1 MQKITRR
8 KLYEEVVAG
17 VLEMIKRG
25 RLSQGDKIHSEKELS
40 DLFGVSRMV
49 IREALSAL
57 QANGILEVRHGSGI
71 YLKNVDEL
79 FKADLNFL
87 AGKQN
92 ILNVLELRKGV
103 ESEAAFLAAIR
114 STEEEQ
120 EGLRAILDDMYDEIA
135 KGGGASE
142 TDYQFHL
149 HLAQATHNPI
159 YIKVF
164 NEMIAAN
171 FYEVLK
177 TSHNLFSRAF
187 GPRLVIVGEHKEIL
201 NHIVG
206 RHPGEA
212 RRAMWEHLDSVQ
224 SKLVTFFNLGQ

>member
-1 MQKITRR
+1 MHKITRR
-8 KLYEEVVAG
+8 KLYEDVVAG
-17 VLEMIKRG
+17 VLETIKRS
-25 RLSQGDKIHSEKELS
+25 RLGQGEKFHSEKELS
-40 DLFGVSRMV
+40 ELFGVSRMV

-87 AGKQN
+87 AGRKN
-92 ILNVLELRKGV
+92 ILNILELRMGV
-103 ESEAAFLAAIR
+103 EAEAASLAAMR

-120 EGLRAILDDMYDEIA
+120 EGFRLILADMYDEVV

-142 TDYQFHL
+142 TDYRFHL
-149 HLAQATHNPI
+149 HLAQATHNPV
-159 YIKVF
+159 YVKVF
-164 NEMIAAN
+164 NDIIAAN

-177 TSHNLFSRAF
+177 SSHDLFSRTF
-187 GPRLVIVGEHKEIL
+187 GPRLVIVKEHEEIL
-201 NHIVG
+201 GHIVN
-206 RHPGEA
+206 RQPAKA
-212 RRAMWEHLDSVQ
+212 RDAMRDHLESVR

>member
-17 VLEMIKRG
+17 VLEMIKRS

-71 YLKNVDEL
+71 YLKNVDDL
-79 FKADLNFL
+79 FKGDLNFL

-92 ILNVLELRKGV
+92 ILNILELRKGI
-103 ESEAAFLAAIR
+103 EAEAAYLASIR
-114 STEEEQ
+114 STADEQ
-120 EGLRAILDDMYDEIA
+120 ESLRKILNDMYEEIA
-135 KGGGASE
+135 TGGGASE
-142 TDYQFHL
+142 TDYRFHL
-149 HLAQATHNPI
+149 QLAQATHNPV
-159 YIKVF
+159 YLKVF
-164 NEMIAAN
+164 NETVAAN

-177 TSHNLFSRAF
+177 SSHTLFSRAF

-206 RHPGEA
+206 RRPNEA
-212 RRAMWEHLDSVQ
+212 RTAMWEHLDSVQ
-224 SKLVTFFNLGQ
+224 AKLVTFFNLGQ